1 MIRSVARLGRAG
13 IALVRRSMRSIID
26 HGLQD
31 CLASHAFDR
40 LHKGAPDMGMEQNFL
55 VQP

>member
-1 MIRSVARLGRAG
+1 MIHSVAHLGRAG
-13 IALVRRSMRSIID
+13 IALIRRSMRSIID

-31 CLASHAFDR
+31 YLASHAFDG
-40 LHKGAPDMGMEQNFL
+40 LYKGAAGMGMEQNFL